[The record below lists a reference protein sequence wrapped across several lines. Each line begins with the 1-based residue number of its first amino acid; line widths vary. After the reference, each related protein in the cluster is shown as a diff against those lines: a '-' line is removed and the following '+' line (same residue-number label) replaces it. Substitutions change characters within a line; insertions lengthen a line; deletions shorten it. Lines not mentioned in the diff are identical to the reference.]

1 MKFRPVPLEQ
11 AEGKILGHHIAAPDG
26 KRAFNKGKPLS
37 QEDIE
42 GLCQLGRT
50 LVYVAEMEP
59 GDVDEDTAAHRI
71 AVAIQGNGLRL
82 TKAHLGRVNLKATEL
97 GLLVVDTDRLYHLN
111 ECEGIT
117 VATLAINSP
126 VQTGKTVATVKILPF
141 AVPDTYLYRAEK
153 IASQGDPVLSLIE
166 MEPRRVALVL
176 SGSPAVE
183 ERVVRHFKIPLE
195 ERIEALGSEIASVDY
210 IPLEDDQGEADLVS
224 VLLQRIA
231 AGAGL
236 IILAGETAIMD
247 RHDIAPR
254 AIERAGGEVTCFG
267 APVDPGNL
275 LMLAYLKGI
284 PILGAPGCARSPKTN
299 VIDWVLP
306 RLLAGH
312 RLTRRD
318 IISLGHGGLLEDT
331 SLRPV
336 PRSRSNGQRGT

>member
-1 MKFRPVPLEQ
+1 MKFKPVPLEQ

-42 GLCQLGRT
+42 GLHQLGRT
-50 LVYVAEMEP
+50 SVYVAEMEP

-71 AVAIQGNGLRL
+71 ASAIQGSGLRL
-82 TKAHLGRVNLKATEL
+82 TKAHLGRVNLKAIEL
-97 GLLVVDTDRLYHLN
+97 GLLVVDTERLYQLN

-117 VATLAINSP
+117 VATLASHSP
-126 VQTGKTVATVKILPF
+126 AQARQTIATVKILPF
-141 AVPDTYLYRAEK
+141 AVPETYLCRAEK
-153 IASQGDPVLSLIE
+153 ISQGSPVLSLIE
-166 MEPRRVALVL
+166 MEPRQVALVL

-183 ERVVRHFKIPLE
+183 ERVVRHFKVPLE
-195 ERIEALGSEIASVDY
+195 ERIEALGSEITSLDY
-210 IPLEDDQGEADLVS
+210 IPLEDDQGEAALAS
-224 VLLQRIA
+224 VLLQSIS
-231 AGAGL
+231 AGADL

-254 AIERAGGEVTCFG
+254 AIERAGGEVICFG

-275 LMLAYLKGI
+275 LMLAYLKDI

-306 RLLAGH
+306 RLLAGY